1 MITIDFVCSLLKTK
15 SCKDSIWVIVDR
27 LTKSAH
33 FLPFQ
38 MLDGVD
44 KCVEPYMRVIVKLHG
59 SPISIVSDRDPQF
72 ALNFWMVFQK
82 ALGTK
87 LHMSTKY
94 HPQMEGRSERTI
106 QSLEDL
112 MEAYVVD

>member
-1 MITIDFVCSLLKTK
+1 M
-15 SCKDSIWVIVDR
+15 IVDR

-38 MLDGVD
+38 MSDGVD
-44 KCVEPYMRVIVKLHG
+44 KCVELYMRVIVKLHG

-87 LHMSTKY
+87 LHMSTTY
-94 HPQMEGRSERTI
+94 HHKWKDDPIIGGFTGGLRSGLR
-106 QSLEDL
+106 
-112 MEAYVVD
+112 